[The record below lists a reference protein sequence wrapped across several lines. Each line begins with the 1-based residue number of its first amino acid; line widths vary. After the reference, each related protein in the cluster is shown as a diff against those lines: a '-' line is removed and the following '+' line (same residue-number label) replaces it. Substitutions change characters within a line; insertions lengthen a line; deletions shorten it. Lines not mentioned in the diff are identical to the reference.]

1 MSQMN
6 TPVRRSGGSID
17 VYTGLLFSAFVVL
30 LAGAILRA
38 LRNMEHSAVG
48 NQSGGVIKLID

>member
-30 LAGAILRA
+30 LAGAILMA